1 MFSEKDLQSLLDY
14 STEGGQVLS
23 LYLNTDPGE
32 RSAEAT
38 QLALKQLLKSIDLPD
53 GVRAIEQFVDLT
65 YDWASKGLIIF
76 SQQGGRG
83 LFKVLKLNLPVSDR
97 VAVGERPLLRPL
109 VRLMDAFSGWGIAL
123 VDSHKVRLI
132 SFDLGEVEEKK
143 VVLGDDIKQIKHGG
157 GTAVAGRM
165 GGTGAGSS
173 VDNVIERNS
182 KVAAEVAGVFFTR
195 THIRRIMLGGT
206 EENIARFKQA
216 LLKHWQSL
224 VVVDLPIQMAAGDLE
239 IVETVLNEAEAVQE
253 AIAARLVDEA
263 ITLAAKGGPGAKGLI
278 DTLNANHEGRIKT
291 LLVDEDFEQAG
302 YRCLGCGYL
311 TVQALGQC
319 PFCGGTFETIPAAVE
334 MAVQESLLKNAD
346 VKVISENK
354 ALTDVGQIAAILR
367 Y

>member
-38 QLALKQLLKSIDLPD
+38 QLALKQYLKSIDASED
-53 GVRAIEQFVDLT
+53 IRVIEQYMELT
-65 YDWASKGLIIF
+65 YDWTSKGLVIF
-76 SQQGGRG
+76 SQQGGKS
-83 LFKVLKLNLPVSDR
+83 LFKAYKFNLPVRDK

-109 VRLMDAFSGWGIAL
+109 VRLMDVFSGWGIAL
-123 VDSHKVRLI
+123 VDSQKVRLF

-143 VVLGDDIKQIKHGG
+143 IVLGDDIKQVKHGG

-165 GGTGAGSS
+165 VGTGAGSS
-173 VDNVIERNS
+173 VDNIIDRNI
-182 KVAAEVAGVFFTR
+182 KEAAEVAGVFFTR

-216 LLKHWQSL
+216 LLKTWQAL
-224 VVVDLPIQMAAGDLE
+224 VAVDLPIQMSASDFE
-239 IVETVLNEAEAVQE
+239 ITETLLREAEAIQK
-253 AIAARLVDEA
+253 ALASRLVDQA

-291 LLVDEDFEQAG
+291 LLVDEDYEQAG
-302 YRCLGCGYL
+302 FRCLGCGYL
-311 TVQALGQC
+311 TMQEVGQC
-319 PFCGGTFETIPAAVE
+319 PFCGGAFEIIPAAVE
-334 MAVQESLLKNAD
+334 MAVRESLLKKAD
-346 VKVISENK
+346 VRVLREDE
-354 ALTDVGQIAAILR
+354 ALRGVGHIAAILR